1 MTLLLILGGALVIL
15 AIVLVSAAAGT
26 TAGGQAVTGVDRS
39 VALVQA
45 LTNSPKELTK
55 EFDEPFSDRIMAP
68 LQAKASKLARRLSG
82 SDAPERIRKR
92 LDVAGNPV
100 GWTIERVQAG
110 KVVGAIILFFV
121 SVGLTALLGTSL
133 TVRIV
138 VVAGATVVGWLGPNL
153 YLYQKVYDRS
163 NRMQRDLPDA
173 IDLMTISVESGLA
186 FDAAVQQVARN
197 TEGPLADEFSR
208 VLREMQIGQG
218 RAEALR
224 GLAERTEVDDL
235 KSFVTAMV
243 QADSFGI
250 PIANVLRIQSS
261 EMRVKRRQRAEE
273 KAQKVP
279 VKITIPLI
287 FCILPCL
294 FIAVMGPA
302 VIHIMDSF
310 AGKG

>member
-1 MTLLLILGGALVIL
+1 MTILLILGGALVVTAVFL
-15 AIVLVSAAAGT
+15 ASAAAST
-26 TAGGQAVTGVDRS
+26 TASGQAVSGVERS

-45 LTNSPKELTK
+45 MSKGPAELTR
-55 EFDEPFSDRIMAP
+55 EYDESFADRIMAP
-68 LQAKASKLARRLSG
+68 FQARALLVARRLSG
-82 SDAPERIRKR
+82 SDAAERIRRR
-92 LDVAGNPV
+92 LDVAGNPE
-100 GWTIERVQAG
+100 GWTVERVQAG
-110 KVVGAIILFFV
+110 KVIGAIALFLV
-121 SVGLTALLGTSL
+121 SVALT
-133 TVRIV
+133 TVMGAGFTLRIMTIL
-138 VVAGATVVGWLGPNL
+138 GATAVGWFGPNL
-153 YLYQKVYDRS
+153 YLYQRVYERS
-163 NRMQRDLPDA
+163 KLIQRSLPDA

-197 TEGPLADEFSR
+197 TDGPLAEEFSR

-235 KSFVTAMV
+235 KGFVTSMV

-261 EMRVKRRQRAEE
+261 EIRMKRRQRAEE
-273 KAQKVP
+273 QAQKVP
-279 VKITIPLI
+279 VKITVPLI

-302 VIHIMDSF
+302 VIHIMDTFS
-310 AGKG
+310 GLG

>member
-1 MTLLLILGGALVIL
+1 VE
-15 AIVLVSAAAGT
+15 
-26 TAGGQAVTGVDRS
+26 RS

-45 LTNSPKELTK
+45 MSKGPAELTR
-55 EFDEPFSDRIMAP
+55 EYDESFADRIMAP
-68 LQAKASKLARRLSG
+68 FQARALLIARRLSG
-82 SDAPERIRKR
+82 SDAAERIRRR
-92 LDVAGNPV
+92 LDVAGNPE
-100 GWTIERVQAG
+100 GWTVERVQAG
-110 KVVGAIILFFV
+110 KVIGAIALFLV
-121 SVGLTALLGTSL
+121 SVALT
-133 TVRIV
+133 TVMGAGFTLRIMTIL
-138 VVAGATVVGWLGPNL
+138 GATAVGWFGPNL
-153 YLYQKVYDRS
+153 YLYQRVYERS
-163 NRMQRDLPDA
+163 KLIQRSLPDA

-197 TEGPLADEFSR
+197 TDGPLAEEFSR

-235 KSFVTAMV
+235 KGFVTSMV

-261 EMRVKRRQRAEE
+261 EIRMKRRQRAEE
-273 KAQKVP
+273 QAQKVP
-279 VKITIPLI
+279 VKITVPLI

-302 VIHIMDSF
+302 VIHIMDTFS
-310 AGKG
+310 GLG

>member
-1 MTLLLILGGALVIL
+1 MTIFLILGGVLVIV
-15 AIVLVSAAAGT
+15 AVFLVSAAVST
-26 TAGGQAVTGVDRS
+26 TASGQAVSGVDRS

-45 LTNSPKELTK
+45 LSSAPTELTK
-55 EFDEPFSDRIMAP
+55 EYDESFADRVMAP
-68 LQAKASKLARRLSG
+68 LQGRALLVARRLSG
-82 SDAPERIRKR
+82 SDAAERIRRR

-100 GWTIERVQAG
+100 GWTVERVQAG
-110 KVVGAIILFFV
+110 KVIGAIALFLI
-121 SVGLTALLGTSL
+121 SLALT
-133 TVRIV
+133 TVMGAGFTLRIV
-138 VVAGATVVGWLGPNL
+138 LVVAATAIGWFGPNL
-153 YLYQKVYDRS
+153 YLYQRVYERS
-163 NRMQRDLPDA
+163 KLIQRSLPDA

-197 TEGPLADEFSR
+197 TDGPLADEFSR

-235 KSFVTAMV
+235 KGFVTSMV

-261 EMRVKRRQRAEE
+261 EIRMKRRQRAEE
-273 KAQKVP
+273 QAQKVP
-279 VKITIPLI
+279 VKITVPLI

-310 AGKG
+310 GGK

>member
-1 MTLLLILGGALVIL
+1 MTLLLVLGAVLVLL

-26 TAGGQAVTGVDRS
+26 TAGGDAASGVERS
-39 VALVQA
+39 VQLVQA
-45 LTNSPKELTK
+45 LTNAPKELTR
-55 EFDEPFSDRIMAP
+55 EYDESFADRIMAP
-68 LQAKASKLARRLSG
+68 FQARASKLARRLSG
-82 SDAPERIRKR
+82 SDAPERIRRR

-100 GWTIERVQAG
+100 GWTVERVQAG
-110 KVVGAIILFFV
+110 KVIGAIIMFFIATA
-121 SVGLTALLGTSL
+121 LTALIGPSLAVRLVMIAGGT
-133 TVRIV
+133 
-138 VVAGATVVGWLGPNL
+138 AVGWFGPNL

-163 NRMQRDLPDA
+163 KRMQRDLPDA

-218 RAEALR
+218 RAQALR
-224 GLAERTEVDDL
+224 GLAERTEVDDV

-261 EMRVKRRQRAEE
+261 EIRTKRRQRAEE
-273 KAQKVP
+273 QAQKVP
-279 VKITIPLI
+279 VKITVPLI

-310 AGKG
+310 SGRT

>member
-1 MTLLLILGGALVIL
+1 MTLLLILGAALVLL
-15 AIVLVSAAAGT
+15 AIVLISAAVGT
-26 TAGGQAVTGVDRS
+26 TAGGQSVTGVDRS

-45 LTNSPKELTK
+45 LTNAPTELIKEY
-55 EFDEPFSDRIMAP
+55 DESFADRIMSP
-68 LQAKASKLARRLSG
+68 LQQRASKIAKRLSG
-82 SDAPERIRKR
+82 ADAPERIRIK
-92 LDVAGNPV
+92 LDIAGNPV
-100 GWTIERVQAG
+100 GWTVERVQAG
-110 KVVGAIILFFV
+110 KVIGAIVLFLT
-121 SVGLTALLGTSL
+121 SVAFTAVLGTSL

-138 VVAGATVVGWLGPNL
+138 VVAGATAVGWLGPNL

-163 NRMQRDLPDA
+163 KRMQRDLPDA

-218 RAEALR
+218 RADALR
-224 GLAERTEVDDL
+224 GLAERTEVDDV

-261 EMRVKRRQRAEE
+261 EIRMKRRQRAEE
-273 KAQKVP
+273 QAQKVP
-279 VKITIPLI
+279 VKITVPLI

-310 AGKG
+310 SGAG

>member
-1 MTLLLILGGALVIL
+1 MTIFLILGAALVVL
-15 AIVLVSAAAGT
+15 ALLLVSAAMGT
-26 TAGGQAVTGVDRS
+26 TASGQTVSGVDRS

-45 LTNSPKELTK
+45 LTNAPKELTK
-55 EFDEPFSDRIMAP
+55 EYDESFADRIMAP
-68 LQAKASKLARRLSG
+68 FQARALKVARRLSG
-82 SDAPERIRKR
+82 SDAAERIRHR
-92 LDVAGNPV
+92 LDVAGNPP
-100 GWTIERVQAG
+100 GWTVERVQAG
-110 KVVGAIILFFV
+110 KVIGAIVLFLISVAVTTLIGTGFTLRIVFVVGA
-121 SVGLTALLGTSL
+121 TA
-133 TVRIV
+133 
-138 VVAGATVVGWLGPNL
+138 VGWLGPNL
-153 YLYQKVYDRS
+153 YLYQRVYDRS
-163 NRMQRDLPDA
+163 KLIQRALPDA

-186 FDAAVQQVARN
+186 FDAAVQQVGRN

-224 GLAERTEVDDL
+224 ALGERTEVDDL
-235 KSFVTAMV
+235 KGFVTSMI

-261 EMRVKRRQRAEE
+261 EIRMKRRQRAEE
-273 KAQKVP
+273 QAQKVP
-279 VKITIPLI
+279 VKITVPLI

-310 AGKG
+310 AGR

>member
-1 MTLLLILGGALVIL
+1 MTLLLILGAALVVL
-15 AIVLVSAAAGT
+15 ALLLVSAAAGT
-26 TAGGQAVTGVDRS
+26 TAGGQAASGVDRS

-45 LTNSPKELTK
+45 LTRAPAELTK
-55 EFDEPFSDRIMAP
+55 DYDQPFGERIMAP
-68 LQAKASKLARRLSG
+68 LQQRASRIARRFSG
-82 SDAPERIRKR
+82 SDAPERIRRR

-100 GWTIERVQAG
+100 GWTVERVMAG
-110 KVVGAIILFFV
+110 KVTGAIALFLISV
-121 SVGLTALLGTSL
+121 SLTALMGTSL

-138 VVAGATVVGWLGPNL
+138 VIVGATLIGWMGPNL

-163 NRMQRDLPDA
+163 KRIQRDLPDA

-186 FDAAVQQVARN
+186 FDAAVQQVGRN

-224 GLAERTEVDDL
+224 GLSERTEVDDL

-261 EMRVKRRQRAEE
+261 EIRTKRRQRAEE
-273 KAQKVP
+273 QAQKVP
-279 VKITIPLI
+279 VKITVPLI

-302 VIHIMDSF
+302 AIHIMDSF
-310 AGKG
+310 SGKT

>member
-1 MTLLLILGGALVIL
+1 MTMLLILGGALVIL

-26 TAGGQAVTGVDRS
+26 TAGGQAVSGVDRS
-39 VALVQA
+39 VQLVQA
-45 LTNSPKELTK
+45 LTNAPKELTK
-55 EFDEPFSDRIMAP
+55 EYDESFADRIIGP
-68 LQAKASKLARRLSG
+68 FQHRASKIAKRLSG

-100 GWTIERVQAG
+100 GWTVERVQAG
-110 KVVGAIILFFV
+110 KVIGAIAMFLIATL
-121 SVGLTALLGTSL
+121 LTAVMGTSL
-133 TVRIV
+133 PVRLVLIV
-138 VVAGATVVGWLGPNL
+138 AAVAVGWLGPNL

-197 TEGPLADEFSR
+197 TEGPLAEEFSR

-224 GLAERTEVDDL
+224 ALADRTEVDDL

-261 EMRVKRRQRAEE
+261 EMRTKRRQRAEE

-287 FCILPCL
+287 FCILPTL

-310 AGKG
+310 SGKT

>member
-1 MTLLLILGGALVIL
+1 MG
-15 AIVLVSAAAGT
+15 
-26 TAGGQAVTGVDRS
+26 
-39 VALVQA
+39 
-45 LTNSPKELTK
+45 
-55 EFDEPFSDRIMAP
+55 PF
-68 LQAKASKLARRLSG
+68 QAKASKIARRLSG
-82 SDAPERIRKR
+82 SDAPERIRLR

-100 GWTIERVQAG
+100 GWTVERVQAG
-110 KVVGAIILFFV
+110 KVIGAIVMFFV
-121 SVGLTALLGTSL
+121 SVAFAQLVGFGLVVKIL
-133 TVRIV
+133 VIV
-138 VVAGATVVGWLGPNL
+138 GATLAGWLGPNMF
-153 YLYQKVYDRS
+153 LYQKIYDRS
-163 NRMQRDLPDA
+163 GRMQRELPDA

-186 FDAAVQQVARN
+186 FDAAVQQVAKN

-208 VLREMQIGQG
+208 VLREMQIGKG

-224 GLAERTEVDDL
+224 SLADRTNVDDV

-250 PIANVLRIQSS
+250 PIANVLRIQSH
-261 EMRVKRRQRAEE
+261 EMRTKRRQRAEE

-279 VKITIPLI
+279 VKITVPLI

-310 AGKG
+310 ANK

>member
-1 MTLLLILGGALVIL
+1 MTLLLILGAALVLL
-15 AIVLVSAAAGT
+15 AIVLISAAVGT
-26 TAGGQAVTGVDRS
+26 TAGGQSVTGVDRS

-45 LTNSPKELTK
+45 LTNAPTELIKEY
-55 EFDEPFSDRIMAP
+55 DESFADRIMSP
-68 LQAKASKLARRLSG
+68 LQQRASKIARRFSG

-92 LDVAGNPV
+92 LDVAGNPAS
-100 GWTIERVQAG
+100 WTVERVQAG
-110 KVVGAIILFFV
+110 KVIGAIVLFLT
-121 SVGLTALLGTSL
+121 SVAFTAVLGTSL

-138 VVAGATVVGWLGPNL
+138 VVAGATAVGWLGPNL

-163 NRMQRDLPDA
+163 KRMQRDLPDA

-218 RAEALR
+218 RADALR
-224 GLAERTEVDDL
+224 GLAERTEVDDV

-261 EMRVKRRQRAEE
+261 EIRMKRRQRAEE
-273 KAQKVP
+273 QAQKVP
-279 VKITIPLI
+279 VKITVPLI

-310 AGKG
+310 GGK

>member
-1 MTLLLILGGALVIL
+1 MTLLLVLGAALVIL
-15 AIVLVSAAAGT
+15 AIVLISAAAGT
-26 TAGGQAVTGVDRS
+26 TAGGQAVSGVDRS

-45 LTNSPKELTK
+45 LSSAPTQLTK
-55 EFDEPFSDRIMAP
+55 EYDESFGDRIMAP

-100 GWTIERVQAG
+100 GWTVERVQAG
-110 KVVGAIILFFV
+110 KVIGAIVMFLV
-121 SVGLTALLGTSL
+121 SVALTALMGTSL
-133 TVRIV
+133 TIRIL
-138 VVAGATVVGWLGPNL
+138 VVAGATAVGWLGPNL

-163 NRMQRDLPDA
+163 NRMQRELPDA

-261 EMRVKRRQRAEE
+261 EMRTKRRQRAEE

-279 VKITIPLI
+279 VKITVPLI

-310 AGKG
+310 AGRT

>member
-1 MTLLLILGGALVIL
+1 MALFLILGAALVVL
-15 AIVLVSAAAGT
+15 AVFLVSVALGT
-26 TAGGQAVTGVDRS
+26 TASGQAISGVDRS

-45 LTNSPKELTK
+45 LSNAPAELTK
-55 EFDEPFSDRIMAP
+55 EYDESFGERIMAP
-68 LQAKASKLARRLSG
+68 LQQRASKIARRLSG
-82 SDAPERIRKR
+82 GDAPERIRKR
-92 LDVAGNPV
+92 LDVAGNPF
-100 GWTIERVQAG
+100 GWTVERVQAG
-110 KVVGAIILFFV
+110 KVIGAITLFLI
-121 SVGLTALLGTSL
+121 SVALTAVLGTSL

-138 VVAGATVVGWLGPNL
+138 VVAGATAVGWLGPNL

-163 NRMQRDLPDA
+163 KRMQRDLPDA

-186 FDAAVQQVARN
+186 FDAAVQQVASN
-197 TEGPLADEFSR
+197 TDGPLADEFSR

-224 GLAERTEVDDL
+224 GLADRTEVDDV

-261 EMRVKRRQRAEE
+261 EMRSKRRQRAEE
-273 KAQKVP
+273 QAQKVP

-287 FCILPCL
+287 FCILPTL

-302 VIHIMDSF
+302 VIHIMNSF
-310 AGKG
+310 SGKS

>member
-1 MTLLLILGGALVIL
+1 MTLLLILGAALVLL
-15 AIVLVSAAAGT
+15 AIVLISAAVGT
-26 TAGGQAVTGVDRS
+26 TAGGQSVTGVDRS

-45 LTNSPKELTK
+45 LTNAPTELIKEY
-55 EFDEPFSDRIMAP
+55 DESFADRIMSP
-68 LQAKASKLARRLSG
+68 LQQRASKIARRFSG

-92 LDVAGNPV
+92 LDVAGNPAS
-100 GWTIERVQAG
+100 WTVERVQAG
-110 KVVGAIILFFV
+110 KVIGAIVLFLT
-121 SVGLTALLGTSL
+121 SVAFTAVLGTSL

-138 VVAGATVVGWLGPNL
+138 VVAGATAVGWLGPNL

-163 NRMQRDLPDA
+163 KRMQRDLPDA

-218 RAEALR
+218 RADALR
-224 GLAERTEVDDL
+224 GLAERTEVDDV

-261 EMRVKRRQRAEE
+261 EIRMKRRQRAEE
-273 KAQKVP
+273 QAQKVP
-279 VKITIPLI
+279 VKITVPLI

-302 VIHIMDSF
+302 VLSIMDSF
-310 AGKG
+310 SK